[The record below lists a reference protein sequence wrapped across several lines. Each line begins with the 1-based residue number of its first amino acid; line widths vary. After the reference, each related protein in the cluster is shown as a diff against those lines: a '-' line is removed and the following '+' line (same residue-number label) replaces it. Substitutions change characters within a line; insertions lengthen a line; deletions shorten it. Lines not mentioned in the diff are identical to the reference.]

1 MLETTNKVQVEPVPV
16 DLKVSVSLETMIWM
30 LILAL
35 LFLIFKVK
43 K

>member
-1 MLETTNKVQVEPVPV
+1 MLETTNNLKVDPVPV
-16 DLKVSVSLETMIWM
+16 DLKLSVSLETMIWG
-30 LILAL
+30 LIIAL